1 MENRLELDMN
11 GEVFISKIDDLSDE
25 DKEVFIEQIC
35 NLERQIVD
43 LINGKPAIIAINAM
57 LRCVAQ
63 IVEMLPEED
72 RSDALASFALGVM
85 MHIATNEE
93 RGTIQ

>member
-1 MENRLELDMN
+1 MN
-11 GEVFISKIDDLSDE
+11 DEIFISKIDDLSDE
-25 DKEVFIEQIC
+25 DKEAFIEQIC
-35 NLERQIVD
+35 NLERQIID
-43 LINGKPAIIAINAM
+43 SINGKPAIIAINAM

-72 RSDALASFALGVM
+72 RADALASFALGVM